1 MRILLVDD
9 HAVVRKGIKEIA
21 SISVGAADFDEAET
35 GGDALRMIGSTD
47 YDLVILDISL
57 PDRSGLD
64 VLRRIREDR
73 VDLPVLI
80 LSMHPENGYAAR
92 AFEAGA
98 NGYLTKG
105 SVPEELQ
112 DAIEKVLK
120 GGRYTSPTLVDSLV
134 RQLLDPVRPA
144 KPHDVLSEREYEV
157 LRRLAHGER
166 LTAIANQMDL
176 STKTVATYRSRA
188 MKKLNLTNAAQ
199 LFRYAMNAGMLDD
212 GAEADPA

>member
-21 SISVGAADFDEAET
+21 SISVGTADFDEAET
-35 GGDALRMIGSTD
+35 GCDALRMIGDAD

-57 PDRSGLD
+57 PDQSGLD
-64 VLRRIREDR
+64 VLRHIRKSR
-73 VDLPVLI
+73 TDLPVLI

-120 GGRYTSPTLVDSLV
+120 GGRYTSPTLIDSLV
-134 RQLLDPVRPA
+134 RQLLDPTRPA

-157 LRRLAHGER
+157 LRRLARGER
-166 LTAIANQMDL
+166 LTAIAIQMDL

-188 MKKLNLTNAAQ
+188 MKKLKLENAAQ

-212 GAEADPA
+212 DVGAA

>member
-1 MRILLVDD
+1 MKILLVDD

-21 SISVGAADFDEAET
+21 SISEGTADFDEAET
-35 GGDALRMIGSTD
+35 GGDAMRMIGQAD

-57 PDRSGLD
+57 PDQSGLD
-64 VLRRIREDR
+64 VLRLIRKDR
-73 VDLPVLI
+73 AGLPVLI

-157 LRRLAHGER
+157 LRRLARGER

-188 MKKLNLTNAAQ
+188 MKKLNLANAAQ

-212 GAEADPA
+212 DTGAG

>member
-21 SISVGAADFDEAET
+21 SISVGTADFDEAET
-35 GGDALRMIGSTD
+35 GGDAMRMIGEAD

-57 PDRSGLD
+57 PDQSGLD
-64 VLRRIREDR
+64 VLRLIRKDR
-73 VDLPVLI
+73 ADLPVLI

-157 LRRLAHGER
+157 LRRLARGER

-188 MKKLNLTNAAQ
+188 MKKLNLENAAQ
-199 LFRYAMNAGMLDD
+199 LFRYAMNAGMLED
-212 GAEADPA
+212 GPDSA

>member
-35 GGDALRMIGSTD
+35 GGDAIAMIGAAD

-57 PDRSGLD
+57 PDQSGLD
-64 VLRRIREDR
+64 VLRRIREER
-73 VDLPVLI
+73 PGLPVLI

-112 DAIEKVLK
+112 DAIEKILK
-120 GGRYTSPTLVDSLV
+120 GCRYTSPTLVDSLV
-134 RQLLDPVRPA
+134 RQLLDPVRPT

-157 LRRLAHGER
+157 LRRLARGER

-188 MKKLNLTNAAQ
+188 MKKLNLANAAQ

-212 GAEADPA
+212 GPDSA

>member
-21 SISVGAADFDEAET
+21 SISVGTADFDEAET
-35 GGDALRMIGSTD
+35 GCDAMRMIGGTD

-57 PDRSGLD
+57 PDRSGLE
-64 VLRRIREDR
+64 VLRLIRKDR
-73 VDLPVLI
+73 ADLPVLI

-157 LRRLAHGER
+157 LRRLARGER

-188 MKKLNLTNAAQ
+188 MKKLNLENAAQ
-199 LFRYAMNAGMLDD
+199 LFRYAMNAGMLEDD
-212 GAEADPA
+212 TGPG

>member
-21 SISVGAADFDEAET
+21 SISVGNADFDEAET
-35 GGDALRMIGSTD
+35 GCDAMRMIGNAD

-57 PDRSGLD
+57 PDQSGLD
-64 VLRRIREDR
+64 ILRRIRKDR
-73 VDLPVLI
+73 ADLPVLI

-134 RQLLDPVRPA
+134 RQLLDPVRPP

-157 LRRLAHGER
+157 LSRLARGER

-176 STKTVATYRSRA
+176 SAKTVATYRSRA
-188 MKKLNLTNAAQ
+188 MRKLNLENTAQ

-212 GAEADPA
+212 EADPV